1 LTQYQKKHFKKKIL
15 LSIKNLKNLL
25 YKTIFCF
32 ILANSASYANT
43 KFYIGLD
50 ASLQQIDTTTQKI
63 SIIDNSVTTAE
74 TKSMESYYR
83 TKSINPAV
91 FLGLD
96 IAKILKIEASYSTGS
111 HRKKDPHPAYFYHI
125 NGVKVIDVL
134 LTNHNIRHETV
145 SLDFKPYIQL
155 KSIDEKLF
163 GFIILGVNYNKI
175 KIDEKEYTNFY
186 TSKDS
191 ASLYKTSPA
200 IGIGAEY
207 LVSPHLS
214 LRTQLKYTYF
224 QKQTGNSTLHLKRI
238 NNITNLNFGAAYY
251 F

>member
-1 LTQYQKKHFKKKIL
+1 MVNLKKQIFIAM
-15 LSIKNLKNLL
+15 KNLKNLL

-32 ILANSASYANT
+32 ILATSASYAST
-43 KFYIGLD
+43 KFYLGLD
-50 ASLQQIDTTTQKI
+50 ASLQQLDTNTQKI
-63 SIIDNSVTTAE
+63 YIVNSSE
-74 TKSMESYYR
+74 TKSMDSYYR

-96 IAKILKIEASYSTGS
+96 IANILKIETSYSAGS
-111 HRKKDPHPAYFYHI
+111 HRKKDHDPAYYYYLV
-125 NGVKVIDVL
+125 GDVL
-134 LTNHNIRHETV
+134 LTDNNIRHETI
-145 SLDFKPYIQL
+145 SLDFKPYMHL

-163 GFIILGVNYNKI
+163 GFIILGASYNKI
-175 KIDEKEYTNFY
+175 KIDEKEDKSLLNIIVY
-186 TSKDS
+186 TSKKS
-191 ASLYKTSPA
+191 ASIYKISPA

-207 LVSPHLS
+207 LMSPHLS

-224 QKQTGNSTLHLKRI
+224 QQKTGNPDLYLEKI

>member
-1 LTQYQKKHFKKKIL
+1 M
-15 LSIKNLKNLL
+15 KNLKNLL

-32 ILANSASYANT
+32 ILATSASYAST
-43 KFYIGLD
+43 KFYLGLD
-50 ASLQQIDTTTQKI
+50 ASLQQLDTTTQKI
-63 SIIDNSVTTAE
+63 YIVNSSE
-74 TKSMESYYR
+74 TESMDSYYR

-96 IAKILKIEASYSTGS
+96 IANILKIETSCSAGS
-111 HRKKDPHPAYFYHI
+111 HRKKDPNPSYDYYYNETKI
-125 NGVKVIDVL
+125 IDTL
-134 LTNHNIRHETV
+134 LTNNNIRHETI
-145 SLDFKPYIQL
+145 SLDFKPYMHL

-163 GFIILGVNYNKI
+163 GFIILGASYNKI
-175 KIDEKEYTNFY
+175 KIDEKEDKSLLNIIFY
-186 TSKDS
+186 TSKKS
-191 ASLYKTSPA
+191 ASIYKISPA

-207 LVSPHLS
+207 LTSPHLS

-224 QKQTGNSTLHLKRI
+224 QQKTGNPDLYLKKI

>member
-1 LTQYQKKHFKKKIL
+1 VP
-15 LSIKNLKNLL
+15 L

-32 ILANSASYANT
+32 ILATSASYAST

-50 ASLQQIDTTTQKI
+50 ASLQQLD
-63 SIIDNSVTTAE
+63 VTTDTLYIVNSPK
-74 TKSMESYYR
+74 TKSMDSYYR

-96 IAKILKIEASYSTGS
+96 IANILKIETSYSAGS
-111 HRKKDPHPAYFYHI
+111 HRKKNHDPAYYYYSV
-125 NGVKVIDVL
+125 GDVL
-134 LTNHNIRHETV
+134 LTDSNIRHETI
-145 SLDFKPYIQL
+145 SLDFKPYMHL

-163 GFIILGVNYNKI
+163 GFIILGASYNKI
-175 KIDEKEYTNFY
+175 KIDEKEDNNLLNIIFY
-186 TSKDS
+186 TSKKS
-191 ASLYKTSPA
+191 ASIYKISPA

-207 LVSPHLS
+207 LVSPHLA
-214 LRTQLKYTYF
+214 LRTQVKYTYF
-224 QKQTGNSTLHLKRI
+224 QQEAGNSKLDLKRI

>member
-1 LTQYQKKHFKKKIL
+1 M
-15 LSIKNLKNLL
+15 KNLKNLL

-32 ILANSASYANT
+32 ILATSASYAST

-50 ASLQQIDTTTQKI
+50 ASLQQLD
-63 SIIDNSVTTAE
+63 VTTDTLYIVNSPK
-74 TKSMESYYR
+74 TKSMDSYYR

-91 FLGLD
+91 FLGID
-96 IAKILKIEASYSTGS
+96 IANILKIETSYSAGS
-111 HRKKDPHPAYFYHI
+111 HRKKDPHPEYNYYN
-125 NGVKVIDVL
+125 NGTQVIDVL
-134 LTNHNIRHETV
+134 LTDNNIRHETI
-145 SLDFKPYIQL
+145 SLDFKPYMHL
-155 KSIDEKLF
+155 KSIDENLF
-163 GFIILGVNYNKI
+163 GFIILGASYNKI
-175 KIDEKEYTNFY
+175 KIDEKEDTIFY
-186 TSKDS
+186 TSKKS
-191 ASLYKTSPA
+191 ASIYKISPA

-224 QKQTGNSTLHLKRI
+224 QQKTGNPDLYLKKI